1 MSYTT
6 DERLKGYL
14 DTNQLQRERMCL
26 AILAIDKRYTN
37 VRPRHPRGGP
47 DGGRDID
54 ATFAGEQQAIG
65 AIGFVN
71 QANDLADHKRKAKK
85 KFSDDLKSARSS
97 EPDLKAFVF
106 FTNVNLT
113 ASEKDALIQ
122 EAKSQGLAHCEIM
135 DRERMRLVLDGADG
149 LSIRFQA
156 LGIPMSEAEQATFFA
171 RWGDD
176 IQSVIADGF
185 GEVKKALNR
194 MQFLQEMR
202 SPLDDLVIMLELDR
216 EYDGSEIGHF
226 RFFVSLTLN
235 ELQDGLFMVKF
246 GTTDRSGRAEAKSV
260 ADLTAIPPG
269 IKHSMMGA
277 RWERRISQKET
288 EDGTQEAQED
298 ADEDKE
304 KSVGGFTSI
313 GQERV
318 RFIRAQ
324 FGYGGGLFRIGPY
337 LRLSDLNECMLA
349 LFVNR
354 SLADKIKAV
363 HIYGNEYKLGDH
375 GSETFRTDAPLEKFQ
390 PGLLFTPEELSD
402 EWVRIMKDIGPFRV
416 RFSEVT
422 PVRLFEPIEATN
434 SLAKPKSPENRRK
447 TR

>member
-1 MSYTT
+1 L
-6 DERLKGYL
+6 RL
-14 DTNQLQRERMCL
+14 N
-26 AILAIDKRYTN
+26 A
-37 VRPRHPRGGP
+37 RHPRGGP
-47 DGGRDID
+47 DGGRDIE
-54 ATFAGEQQAIG
+54 ATFQGEQKAIG

-71 QANDLADHKRKAKK
+71 QANDSQDHKRKAKK
-85 KFSDDLKSARSS
+85 KFSEDLKSALSS

-106 FTNVNLT
+106 FANVNLT
-113 ASEKDALIQ
+113 ASEKDALIR

-135 DRERMRLVLDGADG
+135 DRERMRLVLEGADG

-202 SPLDDLVIMLELDR
+202 PPLDDLIIMLELDC

-226 RFFVSLTLN
+226 RFFASLSLT
-235 ELQDGLFMVKF
+235 EPQDGLFMITF

-260 ADLTAIPPG
+260 ADLTAIPSG
-269 IKHSMMGA
+269 IKHGMMGA
-277 RWERRISQKET
+277 RWERRIPQKKT
-288 EDGTQEAQED
+288 ENGTQEAQNDAGED
-298 ADEDKE
+298 EG
-304 KSVGGFTSI
+304 KSIGGFSSI

-318 RFIRAQ
+318 RFLRAK

-337 LRLSDLNECMLA
+337 LRLSDLDGCMLA

-363 HIYGNEYKLGDH
+363 HIYGNEYKLGEY
-375 GSETFRTDAPLEKFQ
+375 GSGAFRTDAHGMKFQ
-390 PGLLFTPEELSD
+390 PDLLFTPE
-402 EWVRIMKDIGPFRV
+402 
-416 RFSEVT
+416 
-422 PVRLFEPIEATN
+422 
-434 SLAKPKSPENRRK
+434 
-447 TR
+447 